1 MPSIHRRISP
11 FDSVARA
18 LASKRHFVSRVVD
31 TRSPT
36 KRLYRSSNL
45 RRDSNEISTPVV
57 KGNHGGVRSR
67 RSGFESRQEYCKREV
82 RGVRLVFFW
91 LRSSSSSSLLI
102 SCEFFL
108 SLSLSLSFS
117 FSLSLS
123 HCDDSLAP
131 NNLRIEL
138 SLPEE

>member
-1 MPSIHRRISP
+1 
-11 FDSVARA
+11 
-18 LASKRHFVSRVVD
+18 
-31 TRSPT
+31 
-36 KRLYRSSNL
+36 
-45 RRDSNEISTPVV
+45 
-57 KGNHGGVRSR
+57 
-67 RSGFESRQEYCKREV
+67 V